1 MTMTDTRTESDGH
14 ILLVDDDDGLRMIVS
29 DRLHSM
35 GHRVD
40 QAACLEDAIAQLEHE
55 SYQLVLLD
63 VFLPD
68 QQNLEGL
75 RRIRERVPSL
85 PVIMMTA
92 HGTIDLAVEAMK
104 EGAYD
109 FVTKPLDFKRL
120 SSLVERAIESSQLRT
135 EVSYLRRATDEPFS
149 DIVGERTGLEPTM
162 DLVRRV
168 AASDTTVLLR
178 GETGTGKEV
187 IARAIHRLSPRRD
200 KPFVVANCAAIPRDL
215 MESEMF
221 GHTRGAFTGAVADHA
236 GFFETAGRGTLL
248 LDEIGDLN
256 LDLQA
261 KILRVLEDGSYRK
274 VGSSATLSNR
284 ARVIAST
291 HQPLESLMEENR
303 FREDLFYRL
312 NVYPID
318 LPPLR
323 ARKEDIPALARH
335 FLRAASRQRHSGEP
349 SINDGALKALQDHPW
364 WGNLRELRNCMER
377 LAITV
382 PGPTIVEEDVNAFLH
397 QRPSRTGDILVG
409 PLKDL
414 EEQAIRAALE
424 RFGGNRTKAAEALG
438 IGRRTLQNKLKLYG
452 MAADSDVDE
461 A

>member
-1 MTMTDTRTESDGH
+1 MEMTKTKRKHESQ
-14 ILLVDDDDGLRMIVS
+14 ILLVDDDDNLRMIVA
-29 DRLHSM
+29 DRLTVI

-40 QAACLEDAIAQLEHE
+40 EVTCLAEAVERLERE
-55 SYQLVLLD
+55 TYQLVLLD
-63 VFLPD
+63 VYLPD
-68 QQNLEGL
+68 QEGLEGL
-75 RRIRERVPSL
+75 RKIRERFSSL
-85 PVIMMTA
+85 PIILMTA

-109 FVTKPLDFKRL
+109 FVAKPLDFKHL
-120 SSLVERAIESSQLRT
+120 AVMVERAIENSQLRT
-135 EVSYLRRATDEPFS
+135 EVHYLRRAADEPFS
-149 DIVGERTGLEPTM
+149 DIVGEHTGLKATM

-168 AASDTTVLLR
+168 ADLDTTVLLR

-187 IARAIHRLSPRRD
+187 IARAIHRLSPCRE

-221 GHTRGAFTGAVADHA
+221 GHKRGAFTGAIADHA
-236 GFFETAGRGTLL
+236 GFFETSGSGTLL

-256 LDLQA
+256 MDLQA

-274 VGSSATLSNR
+274 VGSSTTVHNH
-284 ARVIAST
+284 ARIIAST
-291 HQPLESLMEENR
+291 HQPLEKLMKEGR

-312 NVYPID
+312 NVFPVE

-323 ARKEDIPALARH
+323 ARKEDIPALAKH
-335 FLRAASRQRHSGEP
+335 FLHISHRGWPSDEP
-349 SINDGALKALQDHPW
+349 GLSTGAVKALQEHSWP
-364 WGNLRELRNCMER
+364 GNIRELRNCLER
-377 LAITV
+377 LAITAAGSTITV
-382 PGPTIVEEDVNAFLH
+382 DDVRALLSHHPTKSADELFE
-397 QRPSRTGDILVG
+397 R

-424 RFGGNRTKAAEALG
+424 RFAGNRTKAAEALG

-452 MAADSDVDE
+452 LAEDDA
-461 A
+461 